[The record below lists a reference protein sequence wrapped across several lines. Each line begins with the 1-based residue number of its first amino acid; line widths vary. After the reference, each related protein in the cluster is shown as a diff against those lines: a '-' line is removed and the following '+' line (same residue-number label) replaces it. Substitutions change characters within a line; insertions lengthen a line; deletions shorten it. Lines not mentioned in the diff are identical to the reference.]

1 MYKKIYLCLT
11 RKPYPKSQNSVKYL
25 RWGAYRGLAEKT
37 NSQGVGHAFDKEHR
51 IR

>member
-1 MYKKIYLCLT
+1 MYEKFSLRLT

-37 NSQGVGHAFDKEHR
+37 NSQGVGHTFDKEHR
-51 IR
+51 IW